1 MLVQTLMAW
10 RQLIAR
16 SVKSACGEMEKMDD
30 EQDGPIDLPP
40 ELDPEKLAEVALALL
55 SLTRHGAR
63 VWKSLD
69 WDVMNLLFEKG
80 WIGDPISK
88 AKSVTLTEEGE
99 RLASGFL
106 AKHFARADRSE

>member
-1 MLVQTLMAW
+1 
-10 RQLIAR
+10 
-16 SVKSACGEMEKMDD
+16 MDD
-30 EQDGPIDLPP
+30 EQARPIDLPP

-55 SLTRHGAR
+55 SLTRHEGR

-88 AKSVTLTEEGE
+88 AKSVTLTKEGE

-106 AKHFARADRSE
+106 AKHFARGDRPG